1 MSARAMFSMAEI
13 DGAALLDSY
22 SFSDLDPFIEE
33 FATTAD
39 LDRVDATLE
48 SIARTLG
55 GDARPDPPERCVPA
69 LRALFALRRKTT
81 KQEPFGM
88 EMAAVRWAAQG
99 PTLNAE
105 EWRAAVEAQ
114 RHRLM
119 TTETRRVV
127 ATPFKWADPACIP
140 QRSWLYGRH
149 LIRGEISATLAPG
162 GIGKTSLAV
171 VEALAMATGLPL
183 LGHQPPG
190 PLRVFLWNGEEP
202 VEELG
207 RRMAAAMKHFGIS
220 PEMVGDRLF
229 IDNGHTMPLILAEEG
244 RDGTRVHAPLI
255 HELIGELR
263 RREVDVFLV
272 DPVIS
277 THNLS
282 ENENNGIQKLATA
295 WKAVAVG
302 ANVAVG
308 LAHHTRKL
316 GGRDA
321 TTEDSRGA
329 DALIAKVRDGR
340 VLNVMSEA
348 DAAKLGVLG
357 RDRLSYFWTGGP
369 GGKSN
374 MSARTGQ
381 KEWFRLVSID
391 LGNGGAG
398 GPGDSV
404 GVVTSWRAPNV
415 ADDIEPERLVK
426 LGAVMGERAWRAAPQ
441 AAKAPD
447 WIGAA
452 VATAFDLRGAE
463 GWERKAKALVA
474 ELERRGVITLRTVVG
489 PKRRSMPIFVFTGVS
504 GDEGAG

>member
-1 MSARAMFSMAEI
+1 
-13 DGAALLDSY
+13 
-22 SFSDLDPFIEE
+22 
-33 FATTAD
+33 
-39 LDRVDATLE
+39 
-48 SIARTLG
+48 
-55 GDARPDPPERCVPA
+55 
-69 LRALFALRRKTT
+69 
-81 KQEPFGM
+81 
-88 EMAAVRWAAQG
+88 
-99 PTLNAE
+99 
-105 EWRAAVEAQ
+105 
-114 RHRLM
+114 
-119 TTETRRVV
+119 
-127 ATPFKWADPACIP
+127 
-140 QRSWLYGRH
+140 
-149 LIRGEISATLAPG
+149 